1 MIIDKYFGN
10 WFSYIIDMLPDLDN
24 IYIPE
29 GVYQGI
35 DSMTSLLGL
44 LMPFPLY
51 RPLLMFILTLTAFRI
66 TYAIYLQ
73 IRKN

>member
-1 MIIDKYFGN
+1 MIDEVFFN
-10 WFSYIIDMLPDLDN
+10 WLKHIIDMLPDIGN

-35 DSMTSLLGL
+35 DNMTSLLGL
-44 LMPFPLY
+44 LMPFQLY
-51 RPLLMFILTLTAFRI
+51 KPLLTFILALTSFRI

-73 IRKN
+73 IRKK

>member
-1 MIIDKYFGN
+1 MIDELFYN
-10 WFSYIIDMLPDLDN
+10 WFKYIIEMLPNIGN

-35 DSMTSLLGL
+35 DNMTSLLGL
-44 LMPFPLY
+44 LMPFQLY
-51 RPLLMFILTLTAFRI
+51 KPLLSFILSLTAFRI

-73 IRKN
+73 ILKK

>member
-1 MIIDKYFGN
+1 MIDEAFFN
-10 WFSYIIDMLPDLDN
+10 WFKHIIDMLPDIEN

-35 DSMTSLLGL
+35 DNMTSLLGL
-44 LMPFPLY
+44 LMPFQLY
-51 RPLLMFILTLTAFRI
+51 KPLLTFILTLTSFRI

-73 IRKN
+73 IRKK

>member
-1 MIIDKYFGN
+1 MIDDVFVN
-10 WFSYIIDMLPDLDN
+10 WFSYIIDKLPDMSK

-35 DSMTSLLGL
+35 DGMTSLLGL
-44 LMPFPLY
+44 LMPFTLY
-51 RPLLMFILTLTAFRI
+51 KPLLSFILALTAFRI
-66 TYAIYLQ
+66 TYAVYLQ

>member
-1 MIIDKYFGN
+1 MIDYIFAN
-10 WFSYIIDMLPDLDN
+10 WFRYVINMLPDMSS

-35 DSMTSLLGL
+35 DGMTSLLGL

-51 RPLLMFILTLTAFRI
+51 KPLLTFILGLTAFRI
-66 TYAIYLQ
+66 TYAVYLQ